1 MKILRRAPLAA
12 LLHVLRQEVVPTKRR
27 SHEAMQKP
35 AKSIF
40 ILNSALTTKLS
51 LELAYRDPRC
61 PLQRTSD
68 RKHPILEQRRN

>member
-1 MKILRRAPLAA
+1 MKREPVQVETRKEIN
-12 LLHVLRQEVVPTKRR
+12 
-27 SHEAMQKP
+27 MQKP

-40 ILNSALTTKLS
+40 ILNSALTTKLF

-68 RKHPILEQRRN
+68 HREARPLGGANRELLLGDGHF

>member
-1 MKILRRAPLAA
+1 
-12 LLHVLRQEVVPTKRR
+12 
-27 SHEAMQKP
+27 MQKP

-68 RKHPILEQRRN
+68 RKHPILEKPGL